1 MKNLRNRITVQ
12 LINKEKTI
20 ENVHQNQVIR
30 PTKYLTII

>member
-1 MKNLRNRITVQ
+1 MKNLRNRIAVQ
-12 LINKEKTI
+12 LINIEETI